1 MDPDP
6 PLSQSN
12 RASTVSGVDLLDG
25 PDAHRVGRGLVGVGG
40 SDLVASL
47 ERADRHAVEGHHR
60 FLGEGGHER
69 VVVTGTHRVV
79 EQLLVLAHGL
89 GQIHAAM
96 LMVRVVFVYDG
107 MAAPA
112 RNQPPVHRDRDDE
125 GHGQRKRQAAPE
137 EKARQPGLHRARDSQ
152 HDRVVHYLHHG
163 DGDGV
168 GGERHLDGLPE
179 RHARAQHRP
188 DGQRVAEEE
197 RQDDRERVIRF
208 EDLVEKV
215 RISNPDA
222 DIELLRRAYV
232 FSAFEH
238 KGQVRHSGE
247 PYLVHPLEVADQLA
261 DMKLDVVAIAAG
273 LLHDIV
279 EDTQTPIERIKELFG
294 VDVAHVVEGVTKLG
308 SIQFSSSEQRQAENF
323 RKMLLAMVDDIRVIL
338 VKLADRLHN
347 MRTLHHLP
355 EERRI
360 KIAQETRDIY
370 APIANR
376 LGMSKVKNEL
386 EELAFKYLEPKSY
399 ESLRH
404 RVESRRRATEGMI
417 EELKKNITAKLV
429 DAQIPVIQIDGRIK
443 RLFSIHQ
450 KLKRQKIDL
459 EQVYD
464 LVALRIITGSVRDCY
479 ATLGIIHQTWAPVPG
494 RIKDF
499 IAMPRPNG
507 YQSLHTSVVSERGF
521 PFEVQIRSADMH
533 RIAEEGIAAH
543 WKYKEGRVGAD
554 RDEQYFIWLRQLL
567 EWQQEVRDPAG
578 VPAEPEDR
586 ALPGRGLHLHPEGGG
601 QGAAARRDA
610 GRLRLRHSHRRRPPV
625 RRRPRQRQDGAA
637 PHQAAQRR
645 HRRDRHRAGPQA
657 EPRLAQLRRHLAGP
671 QQDQALHP
679 RRGENPQPRAGKEA
693 VRQGSAPLRPQRE
706 VAHRRGAL
714 RRAVD
719 RAAACRRRTSS
730 SPRSRTARLSAKA
743 VLGKLVPQEQL
754 KEPQQESALSS
765 VVRRVLGTGDEK
777 IKVRGID
784 DLMVF
789 RARCCNPIRGE
800 KIVGYITRGKGVSVH
815 AAACPNVVNLLYDP
829 ERRIDVEW
837 DKGSDP
843 SPYTVRLSIQVEDRK
858 GILADVSSK
867 IAGINTNIRNVE
879 ATTTDQMGR
888 IDMTVEISDVKHLQ
902 KVIKSLRSVDGVV
915 DVERASR

>member
-1 MDPDP
+1 M
-6 PLSQSN
+6 
-12 RASTVSGVDLLDG
+12 
-25 PDAHRVGRGLVGVGG
+25 
-40 SDLVASL
+40 
-47 ERADRHAVEGHHR
+47 
-60 FLGEGGHER
+60 
-69 VVVTGTHRVV
+69 
-79 EQLLVLAHGL
+79 
-89 GQIHAAM
+89 
-96 LMVRVVFVYDG
+96 
-107 MAAPA
+107 
-112 RNQPPVHRDRDDE
+112 
-125 GHGQRKRQAAPE
+125 
-137 EKARQPGLHRARDSQ
+137 
-152 HDRVVHYLHHG
+152 
-163 DGDGV
+163 
-168 GGERHLDGLPE
+168 
-179 RHARAQHRP
+179 
-188 DGQRVAEEE
+188 
-197 RQDDRERVIRF
+197 IRF

-215 RISNPDA
+215 RAGNPDA
-222 DIELLRRAYV
+222 DTELLRRAYV

-247 PYLVHPLEVADQLA
+247 PYLVHPLEVADLLA

-279 EDTQTPIERIKELFG
+279 EDTQTPIERIRELFG
-294 VDVAHVVEGVTKLG
+294 TDVAHVVEGVTKLG
-308 SIQFSSSEQRQAENF
+308 AIQFSSKEERQAENF

-355 EERRI
+355 EERRV

-386 EELAFKYLEPKSY
+386 EELSFKYLEPQAY
-399 ESLRH
+399 ESLRQ
-404 RVESRRRATEGMI
+404 RVEARRRATEGMI
-417 EELKKNITAKLV
+417 EDLRKTITAKLEE
-429 DAQIPVIQIDGRIK
+429 AQVPVIHIDGRIK

-464 LVALRIITGSVRDCY
+464 MVALRIITASVRDCY
-479 ATLGIIHQTWAPVPG
+479 AALGIIHQTWAPVPG

-521 PFEVQIRSADMH
+521 PFEVQIRSAEMH

-554 RDEQYFIWLRQLL
+554 RDEQYFLWLRQLL
-567 EWQQEVRDPAG
+567 EWQQEVRDPQ
-578 VPAEPEDR
+578 EFLQNLKIDLYPEEVYIFTPKGEVK
-586 ALPGRGLHLHPEGGG
+586 ALPRDATPVDFAYAIHTDVGHHCVGARVNGKMVPLRTRLRNGDIVEIVTTPGHKPSRDWLNFATTSRARNKIKHFIHAEEKIRSLELGRKLFDKE
-601 QGAAARRDA
+601 ARRFGLNVTKLTESERFAEVLTEA
-610 GRLRLRHSHRRRPPV
+610 GFQKSDELFTAIAY
-625 RRRPRQRQDGAA
+625 GK
-637 PHQAAQRR
+637 
-645 HRRDRHRAGPQA
+645 
-657 EPRLAQLRRHLAGP
+657 LA
-671 QQDQALHP
+671 
-679 RRGENPQPRAGKEA
+679 
-693 VRQGSAPLRPQRE
+693 V
-706 VAHRRGAL
+706 
-714 RRAVD
+714 
-719 RAAACRRRTSS
+719 
-730 SPRSRTARLSAKA
+730 KA
-743 VLGKLVPQEQL
+743 VLAKLVPQEQL
-754 KEPQQESALSS
+754 KEPAQESALSS
-765 VVRRVLGTGDEK
+765 VVRRVLGTGEEK

-784 DLMVF
+784 DIMVF

-815 AAACPNVVNLLYDP
+815 SSVCPNVLNLLYDP

-837 DKGSDP
+837 DKGSDG

-902 KVIKSLRSVDGVV
+902 KVIKSLRSVEGVL
-915 DVERASR
+915 DVERATN